1 MIVKAVP
8 EAPVSVR
15 EAAKALIR
23 LYIPGANEEES
34 LLRARINLAQAT
46 AAKRRDRSIS
56 ADAAR
61 LYALAS
67 SISCT
72 WCLRSGVGQDELS
85 EIIKLLTW
93 LFLAAGALER
103 LERSDG

>member
-23 LYIPGANEEES
+23 LYTPGANEEES

-46 AAKRRDRSIS
+46 AAKRRDRRSVSS
-56 ADAAR
+56 AIGR
-61 LYALAS
+61 
-67 SISCT
+67 
-72 WCLRSGVGQDELS
+72 QD
-85 EIIKLLTW
+85 
-93 LFLAAGALER
+93 
-103 LERSDG
+103 SDCIH